1 MDTLTATAPATFDHP
16 AAAPERT
23 VTSVRVRKHR
33 LPWGRIIT
41 GAAILAIGASG
52 VAGYVRYS
60 AGFVTTDDSFLEGD
74 VHPVSPRINGTIIRV
89 LIDDNA
95 HVAAGQPLAEIDPA
109 DLNLAVKASEG
120 DLAQARAN
128 EMAVTA
134 QIARAQADVE
144 TAAAR
149 VKQNAAQ
156 LELAGLDLHRTET
169 LTHTGAVSE
178 QALDQARAAYDG
190 AQAAQQSLVSARA
203 SAEAGLAAARAQHSV
218 ALAQI
223 ERAEAALG
231 VAKLQSDYTI
241 VRAPS
246 AGRIAKK
253 TVEVGQRVQPGQP
266 LMAVVSDRVWVV
278 ANFKEN
284 QLGQLRPGER
294 AEVRVDAVDGR
305 VLQGVVES
313 FSPGTGAEF
322 SLLPADN
329 ATGNFTKV
337 VQRVPV
343 KILLSDGSLDG
354 LAARLS
360 PGLSAF
366 VRVSVSH

>member
-1 MDTLTATAPATFDHP
+1 MNTLAATVPTTLDRPAPAPDRT
-16 AAAPERT
+16 AAKVKAR
-23 VTSVRVRKHR
+23 RLR
-33 LPWGRIIT
+33 LPWARIIA
-41 GAAILAIGASG
+41 GAAVLAIAVSG
-52 VAGYVRYS
+52 IAGYLRYS
-60 AGFVTTDDSFLEGD
+60 AAFVTTDDSFLEGD

-95 HVAAGQPLAEIDPA
+95 HVEAGQPLAEIDPA

-156 LELAGLDLHRTET
+156 LELAKLDLHRTET

-178 QALDQARAAYDG
+178 QALDQARATYDS
-190 AQAAQQSLVSARA
+190 AQAAQQSLVSARE
-203 SAEAGLAAARAQHSV
+203 SAEAGLAGAQAQHAA

-223 ERAEAALG
+223 QKAEAALA

-241 VRAPS
+241 IRAPS
-246 AGRIAKK
+246 GGHVAKK
-253 TVEVGQRVQPGQP
+253 TVEVGQRVEPGQP
-266 LMAVVSDRVWVV
+266 LMAVVSDRVWVI

-284 QLGQLRPGER
+284 QLARLRPGER

-360 PGLSAF
+360 PGLSAI
-366 VRVSVSH
+366 VRVSVRR